1 MQSVNVKSS
10 KLTRGVGRRT
20 TCRAP
25 TRVAASGNGANNE
38 IPAAW
43 PGTAALPEGY
53 TKRTTPKV
61 RRHIQI
67 HKRERERE
75 RERERVTAGDR
86 VSECISLGKN
96 EPSSENQY
104 QNSK

>member
-75 RERERVTAGDR
+75 RVTAGDR

-104 QNSK
+104 QNSN